1 MLVLALLT
9 FWLER
14 TVREEESHP
23 SLRRHDPDYIISGL
37 TATTYNRQGSADSV
51 LSAAKMMHYP
61 DDDTTELAAPRVL
74 QSRPTEPRFT
84 VRADRGA
91 VTREGEEIFLYDNVQ
106 LEREA
111 EADRPAARLT
121 TSFLH
126 VVRDRSLMVTDRPV
140 LIVEGLRSLSGVGME
155 YNNETRE
162 LVLRSDVQARFDSA
176 PPTGR

>member
-1 MLVLALLT
+1 M
-9 FWLER
+9 
-14 TVREEESHP
+14 
-23 SLRRHDPDYIISGL
+23 
-37 TATTYNRQGSADSV
+37 